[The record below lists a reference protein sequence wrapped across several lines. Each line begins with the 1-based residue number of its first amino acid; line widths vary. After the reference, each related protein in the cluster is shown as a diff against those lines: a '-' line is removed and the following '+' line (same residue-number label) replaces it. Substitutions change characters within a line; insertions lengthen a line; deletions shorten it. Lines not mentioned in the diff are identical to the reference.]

1 MAGQITKGL
10 AVLAFG
16 AVLACGPAG
25 VAHARGHSAGAASGG
40 GSYAAG
46 EDNGDGAAGMPP
58 AYSAPE
64 TGTGGGVPQFRNDNA
79 ESDQMS
85 GAMMMPGSASGSAAP
100 GMTDG
105 NYTNMNIG
113 GEDSAILPGVN

>member
-1 MAGQITKGL
+1 MAGHITKGL
-10 AVLAFG
+10 AVAAFG
-16 AVLACGPAG
+16 MLLACAPAG
-25 VAHARGHSAGAASGG
+25 AAHARSHPAGAASGG
-40 GSYAAG
+40 GGYAAG
-46 EDNGDGAAGMPP
+46 QDDGAGADMPP

-85 GAMMMPGSASGSAAP
+85 GPMMMPGSASGSAAP

-105 NYTNMNIG
+105 SYTNMNIG

>member
-10 AVLAFG
+10 AVVAFG
-16 AVLACGPAG
+16 AALACGSAG
-25 VAHARGHSAGAASGG
+25 VAHARSHSAGAASGG

-46 EDNGDGAAGMPP
+46 QDDGAAGMPP

-64 TGTGGGVPQFRNDNA
+64 TGTGGGVPQFHNDNA
-79 ESDQMS
+79 ESDQMN
-85 GAMMMPGSASGSAAP
+85 GPMMMPGSASGSAAP

>member
-10 AVLAFG
+10 AVVAFG
-16 AVLACGPAG
+16 AALACG
-25 VAHARGHSAGAASGG
+25 SAGAASGG

-46 EDNGDGAAGMPP
+46 QDDGAAGMPP

-64 TGTGGGVPQFRNDNA
+64 TGIGGGVPQFHNDNA

-85 GAMMMPGSASGSAAP
+85 GPMMMPGSASGSAAP

>member
-10 AVLAFG
+10 AALAFG
-16 AVLACGPAG
+16 ALLACGSAG
-25 VAHARGHSAGAASGG
+25 VAHARSHSGDAASGA

-46 EDNGDGAAGMPP
+46 QNDGAGVAMPP

-64 TGTGGGVPQFRNDNA
+64 TGTGGGVPQFSNDNA

-105 NYTNMNIG
+105 SYTNMNIG

>member
-1 MAGQITKGL
+1 MAGHITKGL
-10 AVLAFG
+10 AIAAFG
-16 AVLACGPAG
+16 TLLACGSAG
-25 VAHARGHSAGAASGG
+25 VAHARSHSAGAASDG

-46 EDNGDGAAGMPP
+46 QDDGTGMPP

-64 TGTGGGVPQFRNDNA
+64 TGTGGGVPQFQNDNA

-105 NYTNMNIG
+105 SYTNMNIG

>member
-1 MAGQITKGL
+1 MAGHITKGL
-10 AVLAFG
+10 AAAAFG
-16 AVLACGPAG
+16 LLLACGSAG
-25 VAHARGHSAGAASGG
+25 VAEARSHSASAATGAGSYGAGQDEGAA
-40 GSYAAG
+40 
-46 EDNGDGAAGMPP
+46 DMPP

-64 TGTGGGVPQFRNDNA
+64 TGAGGGVPQFRNDNA